1 LVPKAKGSTRRLAC
15 IVGAGLTLA
24 CATLPWPDE
33 PGVPVAVSQA
43 ANVDTGDTFLAIL
56 SEKRRAAGRS
66 APLVTPR
73 YQADIRSFAADLQIG
88 KASAAGVRRAIES
101 WARAAYQRDVE
112 PWVIDCATGAEMQI
126 PAQLV
131 ELPSAVISY
140 AAARFRPRSLTR
152 DQCAIL
158 VVALT
163 GSETVGSQT
172 PN

>member
-1 LVPKAKGSTRRLAC
+1 VPRAKCSTRRLAC

-24 CATLPWPDE
+24 CVTLPWPDE
-33 PGVPVAVSQA
+33 PGIPVVVSQA
-43 ANVDTGDTFLAIL
+43 ANVDTGDTFLAML
-56 SEKRRAAGRS
+56 TEKRRAAGRS

-73 YQADIRSFAADLQIG
+73 YQTDIRSFAADLQIG
-88 KASAAGVRRAIES
+88 KASAASVRRAIES
-101 WARAAYQRDVE
+101 WGRAAYQRDVE
-112 PWVIDCATGAEMQI
+112 PWVIDCAAGAEMQI
-126 PAQLV
+126 PAQLI

-140 AAARFRPRSLTR
+140 AAARFRPRSMAR

-172 PN
+172 PK